1 MDNFDLKKFLTE
13 SKMTRNSRLLAEGN
27 LQQDVMDFLDSIE
40 SDNYQRSKDNDPDYE
55 EVKPS
60 IEFFLDLHPEYE
72 GREEEIMPFLNE
84 NWQSLGIS
92 ITPQENAKEM
102 IVSLGSRRLAAE
114 VVDEIL
120 KIEVLQEQY
129 KEYWR
134 AVKGEILNNN
144 LN

>member
-1 MDNFDLKKFLTE
+1 MDNFDLKKFLIE
-13 SKMTRNSRLLAEGN
+13 SKITRNSRLLAEGN

-55 EVKPS
+55 EIKPS

-72 GREEEIMPFLNE
+72 GREDEIMPFLNE
-84 NWQSLGIS
+84 NNQSMGEVM
-92 ITPQENAKEM
+92 TPQEKAEEM
-102 IVSLGSRRLAAE
+102 LASYGSRELAAQ

-134 AVKGEILNNN
+134 AVKNEL
-144 LN
+144 LE